1 MTNLWSLTH
10 FVYVAA
16 KRQLPNVRTLN
27 TLLRGCLWSAA
38 SVDANGV
45 VCGGVVT
52 SEKVWKLYQEKHESS
67 DKESQNFDVSSYEYS
82 ITLLCQALRTKEAEN
97 RINEMLTFFKI
108 GGGFEG
114 APQSVTEALSI
125 AYLTLGRAHAMM
137 GQRDEA
143 ISACSKSLDCTK
155 SSKAA
160 LKTGTGA
167 SSEFGTYLI
176 PLCAKRYNLS
186 VSNLFTNS
194 YSIR

>member
-1 MTNLWSLTH
+1 M
-10 FVYVAA
+10 YVAA

-97 RINEMLTFFKI
+97 RINESTV
-108 GGGFEG
+108 
-114 APQSVTEALSI
+114 VT
-125 AYLTLGRAHAMM
+125 AHLPY
-137 GQRDEA
+137 GP
-143 ISACSKSLDCTK
+143 
-155 SSKAA
+155 A
-160 LKTGTGA
+160 LKLKGKKMAG
-167 SSEFGTYLI
+167 F
-176 PLCAKRYNLS
+176 PK
-186 VSNLFTNS
+186 NS
-194 YSIR
+194 R